1 MASSI
6 QINQLLDA
14 VVQHKGSDLHL
25 TVGRPASIRVDG
37 SLKKLGKVPL
47 TSEDTLMM
55 MKSIT
60 SEHHQVELDQLGGT
74 DFGFSFGDTCRFRVS
89 VFKQRGSIA
98 LVLRLI
104 PNRIRTMA
112 ELNLP
117 EVFKTFCD
125 IPRGLVLVTGPTGS
139 GKSTTLAAMVDYI
152 NESRRDHIVTIED
165 PVEFVHQ
172 HKNCIVNHR
181 EIGPDVVSFSEALK
195 RVLRQDPDII
205 LVGEMRDLETIS
217 SAITAAE
224 TGHLVFGTLHTI
236 GAAET
241 INRVVDAFPTNQ
253 QEQVRTQLATTLV
266 GVISQTL
273 LPLATG
279 SGRVAAFDIM
289 RNTSAVQNLIRE
301 NKVFR
306 INSVIETSKNV
317 GMRLMDDHLFELY
330 TLGTVTRDTT
340 LSKAQDFLSLEKRM
354 LEWEE
359 EQAKLKNKAL
369 NANKGLFKK

>member
-1 MASSI
+1 MSSSV

-14 VVQHKGSDLHL
+14 VIKFKGSDLHL

-37 SLKKLGKVPL
+37 VLRKLGKVSL
-47 TSEDTLMM
+47 TSEDTLSM

-60 SEHHQVELDQLGGT
+60 SEHHQVELDKLGGT
-74 DFGFSFGDTCRFRVS
+74 DFGFTFGDLCRFRVS
-89 VFKQRGSIA
+89 VFKQRGNIA

-104 PNRIRTMA
+104 PTRIRTME

-117 EVFKTFCD
+117 EIFKHFCHV
-125 IPRGLVLVTGPTGS
+125 PRGLVLVTGPTGS
-139 GKSTTLAAMVDYI
+139 GKSTTLAAMVDHI
-152 NESRRDHIVTIED
+152 NETRHDHIVTVED
-165 PVEFVHQ
+165 PVEFIHE
-172 HKNCIVNHR
+172 HKNCSVNHR
-181 EIGPDVVSFSEALK
+181 EVGPDVISFTEALK

-241 INRVVDAFPTNQ
+241 INRIVDAFPSNQ
-253 QEQVRTQLATTLV
+253 QEQVRTQLATVLV

-273 LPLATG
+273 LPHSSG

-289 RNTSAVQNLIRE
+289 MNTSAVQNLIRE
-301 NKVFR
+301 NKAFR
-306 INSVIETSKNV
+306 INSVIETSKNL
-317 GMRLMDDHLFELY
+317 GMRLMDDHLFELF
-330 TLGTVTRDTT
+330 TLGTITRDIA
-340 LSKAQDFLSLEKRM
+340 LSKAQDHNSLEKRVN
-354 LEWEE
+354 EWEE
-359 EQAKLKNKAL
+359 EQAVLKNKEI
-369 NANKGLFKK
+369 KKSKSLFK